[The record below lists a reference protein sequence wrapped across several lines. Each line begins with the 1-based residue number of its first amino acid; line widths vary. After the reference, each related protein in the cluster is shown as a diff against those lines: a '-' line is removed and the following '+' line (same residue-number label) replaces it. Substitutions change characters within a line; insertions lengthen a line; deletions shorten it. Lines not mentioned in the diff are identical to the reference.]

1 MGIHE
6 EGFDR
11 YLPISAP
18 LVKVLRA
25 ESIAQGFRPEML
37 QEGMAVGIGKPE
49 YGSKPARVMKAQTEI
64 VRKQQIDMI
73 VLLHR
78 GALGEDAQVSAHSQ
92 MDQDRS
98 PFQIEQQVLAPP
110 PQVQQTLP
118 AHPRR
123 KVVIH
128 GQSQAAVPHHGPLQ
142 APPPQMGSDTQAG
155 DFDLGQLGHD

>member
-11 YLPISAP
+11 YLPVSTP
-18 LVKVLRA
+18 MVKVLRA
-25 ESIAQGFRPEML
+25 EGIAQGFRSETL
-37 QEGMAVGIGKPE
+37 QEGMVIGIGKPE
-49 YGSKPARVMKAQTEI
+49 YGSKPARVMKAQAEI

-73 VLLHR
+73 VLPHR
-78 GALGEDAQVSAHSQ
+78 GVLGEDAQVSAHSQ

-98 PFQIEQQVLAPP
+98 PFQIKQQVLASP

-128 GQSQAAVPHHGPLQ
+128 GQSQAAVPHHGALQ
-142 APPPQMGSDTQAG
+142 APSPQVGGDTQTG
-155 DFDLGQLGHD
+155 DFDLGQLGHG